1 MDSESKKEMYL
12 FLRAMIWDTKKFWES
27 DLGKREG
34 EMQQGR
40 ACPRLC
46 AARGVNRLCRRA
58 REFAPAAP

>member
-1 MDSESKKEMYL
+1 MDSESKKEIYL

-40 ACPRLC
+40 ACQRLC
-46 AARGVNRLCRRA
+46 TAPGVNRL
-58 REFAPAAP
+58 